1 MFSIF
6 SWEESKNMNY
16 ELDYNGRINLAR
28 TLLKEYF
35 DGLLSFPQFKV
46 VFCDSSWR
54 IFSFYGMER
63 IFLEISQNISFK
75 SNCMK
80 IFPLLCRTAS
90 SRRLFYK
97 EMEMR

>member
-35 DGLLSFPQFKV
+35 DGLLSFSQFKV

-54 IFSFYGMER
+54 IFSFYGWKE
-63 IFLEISQNISFK
+63 FSWKYL
-75 SNCMK
+75 K
-80 IFPLLCRTAS
+80 IFHLNPTA
-90 SRRLFYK
+90 
-97 EMEMR
+97 

>member
-35 DGLLSFPQFKV
+35 DGLLSFPNSKWCFVTVAGEYFHFMDGKN
-46 VFCDSSWR
+46 FP
-54 IFSFYGMER
+54 G
-63 IFLEISQNISFK
+63 NISKYF
-75 SNCMK
+75 
-80 IFPLLCRTAS
+80 I
-90 SRRLFYK
+90 
-97 EMEMR
+97 

>member
-35 DGLLSFPQFKV
+35 DGLLSFLQSGF
-46 VFCDSSWR
+46 SLG
-54 IFSFYGMER
+54 IFSLYG
-63 IFLEISQNISFK
+63 LK
-75 SNCMK
+75 SLRVFHLN
-80 IFPLLCRTAS
+80 PLA
-90 SRRLFYK
+90 
-97 EMEMR
+97 

>member
-35 DGLLSFPQFKV
+35 DGLLSFSPIQSGV
-46 VFCDSSWR
+46 
-54 IFSFYGMER
+54 
-63 IFLEISQNISFK
+63 L
-75 SNCMK
+75 
-80 IFPLLCRTAS
+80 
-90 SRRLFYK
+90 
-97 EMEMR
+97 